1 VTVECDDP
9 VWLHDDPVEPCTA
22 EISGPGPFP
31 AALTISYD
39 GNDTYGIATA
49 TATYPGDDNHFAAS
63 ATATFQVNQISRSG
77 FYKPVDMDKRN
88 VVKGGS
94 TVPLKFEVVLNGV
107 EQTDTAVVESVT
119 MTPASCTTGGAIGA
133 AQEIGNTGGTALRY
147 DVKAGQF
154 VQNWQTPKSAGACYT
169 VTMTTVDG
177 GSISADFQL
186 K

>member
-1 VTVECDDP
+1 VECDDP

-94 TVPLKFEVVLNGV
+94 TVPLKFEVLLNGV
-107 EQTDTAVVESVT
+107 EQSDTDVVDSVT
-119 MTPASCTTGGAIGA
+119 MTPMSCKTGVAIGA
-133 AQEIGNTGGTALRY
+133 AEAIGNTGGTALRY

-169 VTMTTVDG
+169 VTMTTIDG